1 MMKNSNHRKREKF
14 LAGFTAVLIL
24 SALIYIAAVKP
35 CIKACATR
43 IDQIEKLK
51 AELVMI
57 RADMLV
63 RDKIEERYEY
73 IKSLLGDEGSNQQQ
87 ISRFCSELNGMYEK
101 LPLQVRSIKIMPVA
115 EDKFCRK
122 LSVKIEFTGHIKEI
136 MKLIS
141 AVELSDSAIGLEQ
154 MEIKASQT
162 TDVVGGTF
170 LLSKIV
176 NI

>member
-1 MMKNSNHRKREKF
+1 MKNPNSKKRGKI
-14 LAGFTAVLIL
+14 LAGLTAILIL

-35 CIKACATR
+35 CIEDLVVRTN
-43 IDQIEKLK
+43 QIEKLK
-51 AELVMI
+51 VELVKI

-63 RDKIEERYEY
+63 RDKIEQRYEY
-73 IKSLLGDEGSNQQQ
+73 VKSLLGDEGSNQQQ
-87 ISRFCSELNGMYEK
+87 ISRFCSELNGLYEK

-115 EDKFCRK
+115 EDKFYRK
-122 LSVKIEFTGHIKEI
+122 LLVKIEFSGNIKEI

-141 AVELSDSAIGLEQ
+141 AVELSGTAVGLEQ

-162 TDVVGGTF
+162 TDVVSGVF
-170 LLSKIV
+170 VLSKIV